1 MPHIILEV
9 PQQFDI
15 ELAKKVINLAQ
26 QFLVEKLPT
35 KLETFKS
42 RVHRYSFS
50 SVAGDDSLDVIHVQ
64 IKVLKGR
71 KPEHLEEISQQL
83 KAKIREVLNS
93 EINLD
98 NYSVTLELME
108 LSTAYAN

>member
-9 PQQFDI
+9 PHQFDT

-42 RVHRYSFS
+42 RVYRYSFS
-50 SVAGDDSLDVIHVQ
+50 SVAGDDRLDVIHVQ

-71 KPEHLEEISQQL
+71 KLEHLEEISQQL
-83 KAKIREVLNS
+83 KAKICELLNPEV
-93 EINLD
+93 NLD
-98 NYSVTLELME
+98 SYSITLELME
-108 LSTAYAN
+108 LSIAYAN

>member
-9 PQQFDI
+9 PQQFDT

-26 QFLVEKLPT
+26 Q
-35 KLETFKS
+35 
-42 RVHRYSFS
+42 
-50 SVAGDDSLDVIHVQ
+50 
-64 IKVLKGR
+64 
-71 KPEHLEEISQQL
+71 L
-83 KAKIREVLNS
+83 KAKIRQLLNS
-93 EINLD
+93 EVNLD